1 MYVIA
6 HAGHPDDF
14 FVGFMVGAILSAAF
28 LLLRFMSR
36 RT

>member
-1 MYVIA
+1 MPVIA
-6 HAGHPDDF
+6 HAGHPDHF
-14 FVGFMVGAILSAAF
+14 LAGFVVGVLLSTAY